1 MSDQTEVSTSEIP
14 AGSVPARRQALSKRQ
29 IKAAEFAKSRIT
41 GQDEKID
48 SGVEKAKDFLG
59 KLTDKPGEEPP
70 ADQPPAE

>member
-1 MSDQTEVSTSEIP
+1 MGIDFDGLKDKATDALREHSDKIEQ
-14 AGSVPARRQALSKRQ
+14 GLD
-29 IKAAEFAKSRIT
+29 KAAEFAKARIT

-70 ADQPPAE
+70 ADQPPPE